1 MSPGAKGSAVWSNQ
15 EIKAGAE
22 EGAKPGG
29 REASGL
35 DWFTFLGR
43 HNLCSVQALC
53 WALEAPRIQL
63 RICLWEV
70 LTHGVFTRVTTK
82 MRQQAVGAQGTKAQ
96 CLGRPG
102 EGFRDMVTNTFG
114 FKRVDRSLA
123 I

>member
-1 MSPGAKGSAVWSNQ
+1 MSPGTKGSAVWSNQ

-70 LTHGVFTRVTTK
+70 KTPCAYTWSLH
-82 MRQQAVGAQGTKAQ
+82 QGYNKDEAAGCGSTGHKGSMPGKTW
-96 CLGRPG
+96 GRLQRYG
-102 EGFRDMVTNTFG
+102 DKYIRF
-114 FKRVDRSLA
+114 
-123 I
+123 